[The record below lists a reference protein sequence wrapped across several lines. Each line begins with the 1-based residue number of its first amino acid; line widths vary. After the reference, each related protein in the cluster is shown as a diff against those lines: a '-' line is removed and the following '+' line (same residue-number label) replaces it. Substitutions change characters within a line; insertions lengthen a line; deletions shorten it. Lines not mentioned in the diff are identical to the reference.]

1 MTLIGEVSSSSAEH
15 AEVILLRRHFHSLA
29 VSLPSF
35 PSLAV
40 RSGRI
45 EPDVGLLASLEES
58 GVLADEVVLLD
69 LDFSCPDLDELPP
82 ELEGLGDEV
91 DWDLEE

>member
-1 MTLIGEVSSSSAEH
+1 MQR
-15 AEVILLRRHFHSLA
+15 LLSRHHFHSSA

-35 PSLAV
+35 PSLEV

-45 EPDVGLLASLEES
+45 ELDAGLLASLEEP
-58 GVLADEVVLLD
+58 GVLADEVVLPD
-69 LDFSCPDLDELPP
+69 LDFSCLDLDELPP

-91 DWDLEE
+91 DWDLEERASLSLCSQ

>member
-1 MTLIGEVSSSSAEH
+1 MQRLLSRHCFRSS
-15 AEVILLRRHFHSLA
+15 A

-40 RSGRI
+40 RSGCVEPDAGLLAGLE
-45 EPDVGLLASLEES
+45 EPDVL
-58 GVLADEVVLLD
+58 VDEVVLPD

-91 DWDLEE
+91 DWDLEERASSSLRSQ

>member
-1 MTLIGEVSSSSAEH
+1 MQR
-15 AEVILLRRHFHSLA
+15 LLSRRHFHSSA

-40 RSGRI
+40 RSSCVV
-45 EPDVGLLASLEES
+45 PDAGLLA

-82 ELEGLGDEV
+82 ELEGLEDE
-91 DWDLEE
+91 DGWLLAEWEISSLCSQ

>member
-1 MTLIGEVSSSSAEH
+1 MQRLLSRHCFRSS
-15 AEVILLRRHFHSLA
+15 A

-40 RSGRI
+40 RSSRV
-45 EPDVGLLASLEES
+45 ELDAGLLASLEEPD
-58 GVLADEVVLLD
+58 VLADEVVLPD

-82 ELEGLGDEV
+82 ELEGLGDKV

>member
-1 MTLIGEVSSSSAEH
+1 MQRLLSRCRFCSS
-15 AEVILLRRHFHSLA
+15 A

-40 RSGRI
+40 RSGHVEPDAGLLVGLE
-45 EPDVGLLASLEES
+45 EPDVL
-58 GVLADEVVLLD
+58 VDEVVLPD
-69 LDFSCPDLDELPP
+69 LDFSCLDLDELPL
-82 ELEGLGDEV
+82 ELEGLGDKV

>member
-15 AEVILLRRHFHSLA
+15 AEVILLRRHFHSSA

-35 PSLAV
+35 P
-40 RSGRI
+40 
-45 EPDVGLLASLEES
+45 SLEES

>member
-1 MTLIGEVSSSSAEH
+1 M
-15 AEVILLRRHFHSLA
+15 
-29 VSLPSF
+29 
-35 PSLAV
+35 
-40 RSGRI
+40 
-45 EPDVGLLASLEES
+45 GLLVSLEELD
-58 GVLADEVVLLD
+58 VLEDEVVLPD

>member
-1 MTLIGEVSSSSAEH
+1 MQRLLSRRRFRSS
-15 AEVILLRRHFHSLA
+15 A

-40 RSGRI
+40 RSGHV
-45 EPDVGLLASLEES
+45 EPDVGLLAGLEEPD
-58 GVLADEVVLLD
+58 VLADEVVLPD
-69 LDFSCPDLDELPP
+69 LDFSCPDLDEFPL
-82 ELEGLGDEV
+82 ELEGLGDKV

>member
-1 MTLIGEVSSSSAEH
+1 MQR
-15 AEVILLRRHFHSLA
+15 LLSRRHFRSLV

-40 RSGRI
+40 RSGSVELDTGLLAGLE
-45 EPDVGLLASLEES
+45 EPDVL
-58 GVLADEVVLLD
+58 VDEVVLPD
-69 LDFSCPDLDELPP
+69 LDFSCLDLDELPP
-82 ELEGLGDEV
+82 ELEGLEDEV

>member
-1 MTLIGEVSSSSAEH
+1 MQRLLSRCRFRSS
-15 AEVILLRRHFHSLA
+15 V

-40 RSGRI
+40 RSGHV
-45 EPDVGLLASLEES
+45 EPDVGLLASLEELD
-58 GVLADEVVLLD
+58 VLADEVVLPDLD
-69 LDFSCPDLDELPP
+69 LSCLDLDELPP

-91 DWDLEE
+91 DWDLEERASSSLHSQ

>member
-1 MTLIGEVSSSSAEH
+1 MQRLLSRHCFRSS
-15 AEVILLRRHFHSLA
+15 V

-40 RSGRI
+40 RSSHVEPDMGLLAVLE
-45 EPDVGLLASLEES
+45 EPDVLG
-58 GVLADEVVLLD
+58 DEVVL
-69 LDFSCPDLDELPP
+69 DFSCVDLVELPL

-91 DWDLEE
+91 DWDLEEQVSLSLHSQ

>member
-1 MTLIGEVSSSSAEH
+1 MQRLLSRHCFRSS
-15 AEVILLRRHFHSLA
+15 A

-40 RSGRI
+40 RSSRV
-45 EPDVGLLASLEES
+45 EPDVGLLAVLEEPD
-58 GVLADEVVLLD
+58 VLGDEVVFLD
-69 LDFSCPDLDELPP
+69 LDFSCVDLVELPL

-91 DWDLEE
+91 DWDLEEQVSLSLHSQ

>member
-1 MTLIGEVSSSSAEH
+1 MQR
-15 AEVILLRRHFHSLA
+15 LLSRCCFRSLA

-40 RSGRI
+40 RSGHV
-45 EPDVGLLASLEES
+45 EPDTGLLAGLEEPDM
-58 GVLADEVVLLD
+58 LADEVVLPD

-82 ELEGLGDEV
+82 ELEGLGDKV

>member
-1 MTLIGEVSSSSAEH
+1 MC
-15 AEVILLRRHFHSLA
+15 RFHSSA

-40 RSGRI
+40 RSGCV
-45 EPDVGLLASLEES
+45 ELDVGLLAGLEEPDM
-58 GVLADEVVLLD
+58 LADEVVLLD
-69 LDFSCPDLDELPP
+69 LDLSCPDLDELPS

-91 DWDLEE
+91 DWDLEEQASLSLRS

>member
-1 MTLIGEVSSSSAEH
+1 MQRL
-15 AEVILLRRHFHSLA
+15 LLRHCFRSLA

-40 RSGRI
+40 RSGHV
-45 EPDVGLLASLEES
+45 EPDAGLLAGLEE
-58 GVLADEVVLLD
+58 LDMLEDEVVLPD
-69 LDFSCPDLDELPP
+69 LDFSCLNLGELPLG
-82 ELEGLGDEV
+82 LEGLGDEV

>member
-1 MTLIGEVSSSSAEH
+1 M
-15 AEVILLRRHFHSLA
+15 
-29 VSLPSF
+29 SLPSF

-40 RSGRI
+40 RSGRV
-45 EPDVGLLASLEES
+45 EPDTGLLAGLEELDM
-58 GVLADEVVLLD
+58 LADEVVLLD

>member
-1 MTLIGEVSSSSAEH
+1 MQR
-15 AEVILLRRHFHSLA
+15 LLSRHRFHSLA

-40 RSGRI
+40 RSSHV
-45 EPDVGLLASLEES
+45 EPDMGLLASLEELD
-58 GVLADEVVLLD
+58 VLADEVVLLD
-69 LDFSCPDLDELPP
+69 LDFSCLDLDELPP

-91 DWDLEE
+91 YWDLEERASSSFHSQ

>member
-1 MTLIGEVSSSSAEH
+1 MQR
-15 AEVILLRRHFHSLA
+15 LLSRRRFRSLV

-40 RSGRI
+40 RSGSVELDTGLLAGLE
-45 EPDVGLLASLEES
+45 EPDVL
-58 GVLADEVVLLD
+58 VDEVVLPD
-69 LDFSCPDLDELPP
+69 LDFSCLDLDELPP
-82 ELEGLGDEV
+82 ELEGLEDEV

>member
-1 MTLIGEVSSSSAEH
+1 MQRLLSRRRFCSS
-15 AEVILLRRHFHSLA
+15 A

-40 RSGRI
+40 RSSHV
-45 EPDVGLLASLEES
+45 EPDAGLLAGLEELD
-58 GVLADEVVLLD
+58 VLADEVVLPD

-91 DWDLEE
+91 DWDLEEQASLSLRS

>member
-1 MTLIGEVSSSSAEH
+1 MQRLLSRHCFRSS
-15 AEVILLRRHFHSLA
+15 A

-40 RSGRI
+40 RSSRV
-45 EPDVGLLASLEES
+45 EPDVGLLAVLEEPD
-58 GVLADEVVLLD
+58 VLGDEVVLLD
-69 LDFSCPDLDELPP
+69 LDFSCVDLVELPL

-91 DWDLEE
+91 DWDLEEQVSLSLHSQ

>member
-1 MTLIGEVSSSSAEH
+1 MQRL
-15 AEVILLRRHFHSLA
+15 LLRHHFRSLA

-40 RSGRI
+40 RSGLV
-45 EPDVGLLASLEES
+45 EPDVDLLAGLEEPEL
-58 GVLADEVVLLD
+58 LADEVVFPD
-69 LDFSCPDLDELPP
+69 LDFSCLDLDELPP
-82 ELEGLGDEV
+82 ELEGLGDKV